1 MSQRIASRPQPVPFP
16 AGYLQH
22 QLVARGVRM
31 TRQRRAILHV
41 IETAGRH
48 LDAAQI
54 LARAVRLDA
63 SINRVT
69 VYRTLWLLKRHGL
82 VYELDL
88 MHIRGDAHY
97 YEPRPPRDHMHIT
110 CVRCGST
117 VEFESP
123 MFERLKGQIG
133 RECRFQITTAR
144 LEIGGLCARCRRRP
158 APSAAPGPEEN

>member
-1 MSQRIASRPQPVPFP
+1 MSSRPQPVPFP
-16 AGYLQH
+16 AGYFEQA
-22 QLVARGVRM
+22 LVARGVRM
-31 TRQRRAILHV
+31 TRQRRAILRV

-54 LARAVRLDA
+54 LTRAVRLDP

-88 MHIRGDAHY
+88 MHVRGGAHY
-97 YEPRPPRDHMHIT
+97 YEPRPQRDHMHIT

-144 LEIGGLCARCRRRP
+144 LEIGGVCARCRRRP
-158 APSAAPGPEEN
+158 PAPAPAGSDET